1 MFKEIIPVTFIFI
14 NFNRYLYLF
23 YKKKSKKNQKKF
35 HKLKMHMLRIVM
47 QKQIKKM
54 HMHK

>member
-1 MFKEIIPVTFIFI
+1 MFKEIIPVTFILSILIVIYICFQE
-14 NFNRYLYLF
+14 
-23 YKKKSKKNQKKF
+23 KVKKNKRKKF

-54 HMHK
+54 YMHK